1 MFCHAGPSSLV
12 VFAGCFISPYW
23 FKDPNL
29 IFGQD
34 VAKSKDPRRVREP
47 WKIRLHRA
55 WPSSILHQNFSGLQT
70 NNILFPLS
78 WAGIQMKIGSL
89 RTDSKNN
96 LRQMR
101 PPVWLR
107 QAQTVF
113 ASHGLKGFVCAF
125 TECWVKKIFTSRI
138 FIGKWPVNSS
148 VAAGKNVTE
157 THGSLKS
164 DLSPITNARNPKRK
178 QSTLCFV
185 LEWLGSREIFL
196 KN

>member
-1 MFCHAGPSSLV
+1 MHQTLISWT
-12 VFAGCFISPYW
+12 GCREI
-23 FKDPNL
+23 KRCEE
-29 IFGQD
+29 
-34 VAKSKDPRRVREP
+34 SKRTLKNP
-47 WKIRLHRA
+47 LHRA
-55 WPSSILHQNFSGLQT
+55 WPSSILHQNFSELQI

-78 WAGIQMKIGSL
+78 WAGIQKSARCVQILKIIYV
-89 RTDSKNN
+89 R
-96 LRQMR
+96 
-101 PPVWLR
+101 WLR

-185 LEWLGSREIFL
+185 LEWLGSREMFNMFL
-196 KN
+196 